1 MRRGAFLLPPLLLS
15 ACRMVGTPTPPSPQ
29 PHPPAAPGE
38 ERARPAPEDPLQPE
52 TERLAGSVVDTA
64 LQAIGTPYRWGGT
77 AANGFDCSGL
87 IQFAYRRHGVDLPR
101 RSGDQ
106 LRMGRPLSL
115 AESGLQP
122 GDILGF
128 SEEAGGNSS
137 HVGLYI
143 GDGEFIHSS
152 SSGVRISEL
161 GNPYWQVRLMAARR
175 ILR

>member
-1 MRRGAFLLPPLLLS
+1 
-15 ACRMVGTPTPPSPQ
+15 
-29 PHPPAAPGE
+29 
-38 ERARPAPEDPLQPE
+38 
-52 TERLAGSVVDTA
+52 VVDTA

-87 IQFAYRRHGVDLPR
+87 IQFAYNRHGIALPR

-106 LRMGRPLSL
+106 LRVGRPLSL
-115 AESGLQP
+115 VESGLQP

-143 GDGEFIHSS
+143 GDGDFIHSS